1 MHPRSDEP
9 ADDDPQNSIEL
20 GLLRLLIDV
29 SRLRDEMRQ
38 ERVVEPRTKKT
49 AKAPPANR
57 VIKKSSHRAA

>member
-29 SRLRDEMRQ
+29 SRLRDERHQERQ
-38 ERVVEPRTKKT
+38 ERIAALR
-49 AKAPPANR
+49 AKP
-57 VIKKSSHRAA
+57 KAAASPTG